1 MTLITRALP
10 VIVCALALLPT
21 AASAASQPLGIAHRG
36 STADCPW
43 TENTV
48 RAFSRCAGAADMLEV
63 DMRLSKDGRPVI
75 IHDATLDR
83 TTTATGKVAARAF
96 TSLRQIPTAD
106 GVGRIPSLAVLA
118 NTISRSGRMVAVD
131 VKVYPGAKG
140 WRIIDTRLG
149 PVRSRVIFFSARHNK
164 FITKAK
170 AHGFAAAHFSW
181 PDEPVPTVAQV
192 RRYGDYV
199 WRGPLTDAQVATFHD
214 AGIRMIRRSNSPTAW
229 ERFARHGAWA
239 VNSDRVD
246 DYMAWRRGAR

>member
-1 MTLITRALP
+1 MTLLPRVLP
-10 VIVCALALLPT
+10 VIVGALLLLPT
-21 AASAASQPLGIAHRG
+21 AASAASGPLGIAHRG
-36 STADCPW
+36 TTADCPW

-48 RAFSRCAGAADMLEV
+48 RAFSHCAGAADMLEV
-63 DMRLSKDGRPVI
+63 DLRLSGDGRPVI
-75 IHDATLDR
+75 FHDATLDR
-83 TTTATGKVAARAF
+83 TTTASGRVAGRTFAA
-96 TSLRQIPTAD
+96 LRRIPTAD
-106 GVGRIPSLAVLA
+106 GVGRIPSLAVLVEA
-118 NTISRSGRMVAVD
+118 LRRSGQMVAID

-140 WRIIDTRLG
+140 WEILRQRLG
-149 PVRSRVIFFSARHNK
+149 PLRSRVIFFSARHNK

-192 RRYGDYV
+192 RRYGDYI

-229 ERFARHGAWA
+229 ERFARQGAWA

-246 DYMAWRRGAR
+246 DYMAWRSAR